1 MSKINVLDSSVYN
14 LIAAGEVVEKPAS
27 VVKELV
33 ENSID
38 AGAKNIKIE
47 IVDGGTKEIKISDD
61 GSGIEKEDIAKAFLS
76 HATSKIEKA
85 SDLDSILTLGF
96 RGEALA
102 SIAAVSNVKLTS
114 KVKSQELGNT
124 ISLSAGKII
133 SQNSVGAPDGT
144 TIIVSDLF
152 FNVPARAKF
161 LKKAKSEESD
171 ITNLVERF
179 VLANP
184 TLNISYFAD
193 GKQVIASD
201 GKTLKEAMYSVYG
214 KQVLTETLEV
224 SGKNK
229 VMELN
234 GYIGRPSYSKPNR
247 TYQTIVVN
255 GRYIQNTTI
264 SAAVTNAYGEMLM
277 KRRYPFFVLNIKIDP
292 TAIDVNVHPTK
303 MEVRFGNDI
312 PIYSFVYDAVS
323 RALSEMDYILS
334 VDTQTGEVAKRSSVD
349 TLAPQNSN
357 IDSNFAP
364 KQSDFANYYPKEK
377 GKQIDKMGVNLNPFA
392 DLDKYKTQEQ
402 KQEVASKIIDSTTML
417 SSGDEAHVADGF
429 GLGSVLLEKL
439 ASGEKQPSYAQK
451 SEQQGMLD
459 GRQEFANAMIKT
471 IGKLFNTYI
480 LVEYGDNLYM
490 IDQHAAHE
498 RILYEKFTKE
508 YNNHSLIVQPLM
520 FPYILTVNPTE
531 YNMLTDCLSQMRELG
546 FDIDEFGDRTFKI
559 SAIPMLLSNM
569 NFDMFFAGFLS
580 DVKSSNNIKQSDF
593 VKEKLMQHSCKS
605 AVKAGNDLSRV
616 EIEQLFKEM
625 NNEKIPLFCPH
636 GRPIAVRITK
646 TEIEKWFKRIV

>member
-38 AGAKNIKIE
+38 AGAKNIKVE
-47 IVDGGTKEIKISDD
+47 IIDGGIKQIKVSDD
-61 GSGIEKEDIAKAFLS
+61 GSGIEKEYMAKAFLP

-85 SDLDSILTLGF
+85 SDLDNILTLGF

-102 SIAAVSNVKLTS
+102 SIAAVSNVKLIS
-114 KVKSQELGNT
+114 KVRSEELGNT
-124 ISLSAGKII
+124 ISLSAGKITN
-133 SQNSVGAPDGT
+133 QGSVGAPDGT
-144 TIIVSDLF
+144 TMIVSDLF

-161 LKKAKSEESD
+161 LKKAKSEEAE
-171 ITNLVERF
+171 ITNMIERF
-179 VLANP
+179 ILANP
-184 TLNISYFAD
+184 TLKISYFAD
-193 GKQVIASD
+193 GKQIIASEGNSLRD
-201 GKTLKEAMYSVYG
+201 AMYAVYG

-224 SGKNK
+224 HNKNK
-229 VMELN
+229 IMEVK

-247 TYQTIVVN
+247 TYQTIVIN

-264 SAAVTNAYGEMLM
+264 AAAVTNAYGEMLM
-277 KRRYPFFVLNIKIDP
+277 KRRYPFFVLEIKIDP
-292 TAIDVNVHPTK
+292 VAIDVNVHPTK

-312 PIYSFVYDAVS
+312 PIYSFIYDAVS

-334 VDTQTGEVAKRSSVD
+334 VDTQTGEVIKRSESDV
-349 TLAPQNSN
+349 LAPQNS
-357 IDSNFAP
+357 DFDAKFQP
-364 KQSDFANYYPKEK
+364 KSADFANFYPKENS
-377 GKQIDKMGVNLNPFA
+377 KQIDKAGVNLNPFA
-392 DLDKYKTQEQ
+392 DVTTYKTPEQ
-402 KQEVASKIIDSTTML
+402 KQEVASKIIDSSITL
-417 SSGDEAHVADGF
+417 SAGTDIKAADGF

-439 ASGEKQPSYAQK
+439 AQGNNAPSDYK
-451 SEQQGMLD
+451 TEQQGMMTD
-459 GRQEFANAMIKT
+459 SQEFSNAMIKT

-508 YNNHSLIVQPLM
+508 YNAHALVIQPLM

-531 YNMLTDCLSQMRELG
+531 YTMLTECLNQMRELG

-559 SAIPMLLSNM
+559 SAIPMLLSNI
-569 NFDMFFAGFLS
+569 NFDVFFAGFLA
-580 DVKSSNNIKQSDF
+580 DIKNTNNMKQSDF

-605 AVKAGNDLSRV
+605 AVKGGNDLSKS
-616 EIEQLFKEM
+616 EIEELFKAM
-625 NNEKIPLFCPH
+625 NDEKIPLFCPH
-636 GRPIAVRITK
+636 GRPIAVRVTK